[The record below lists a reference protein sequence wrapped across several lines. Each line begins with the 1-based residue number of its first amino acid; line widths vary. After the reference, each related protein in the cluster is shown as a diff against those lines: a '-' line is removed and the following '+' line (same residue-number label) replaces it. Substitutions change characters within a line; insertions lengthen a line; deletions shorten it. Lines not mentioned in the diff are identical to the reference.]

1 MGLHWQFGVV
11 QGASGAAALGV
22 SVSSTGINE
31 FIAEGIIGEGQFP
44 ITTGNGAIVMVAT
57 ASGGDGSYSYS
68 WAVTESGDTNNIA
81 TGNIQLSNA
90 GTQNVATYNDSNIRA
105 FETGMSAGDP
115 PIEAL
120 YSFTC
125 TVTDGTGAT
134 ASDFGRVQV
143 VVVGLQ

>member
-11 QGASGAAALGV
+11 QGASGAAPLAV
-22 SVSSTGINE
+22 SVANNGITE
-31 FIAEGIIGEGQFP
+31 FIAEGIVGEGFFP
-44 ITTGNGAIVMVAT
+44 ATTGNGAIVMAAT

-90 GTQNVATYNDSNIRA
+90 GDQNVATYNNSNIRA
-105 FETGMSAGDP
+105 FETGLTGGDP

-120 YSFTC
+120 YAYTC

-134 ASDFGRVQV
+134 DSASNRV
-143 VVVGLQ
+143 VVLVVPLE

>member
-1 MGLHWQFGVV
+1 MFPLVSGVAMG
-11 QGASGAAALGV
+11 QGAPALAL
-22 SVSSTGINE
+22 SVANNGITE
-31 FIAEGIIGEGQFP
+31 FIAEGIIGEGTFP
-44 ITTGNGAIVMVAT
+44 ITTGNGAIVMAAT
-57 ASGGDGSYSYS
+57 ASGGDGSYAYS
-68 WAVTESGDTNNIA
+68 WAVTEQGDTNNIA

-105 FETGMSAGDP
+105 LETGMSGGDP

-120 YSFTC
+120 YFFTC

-134 ASDFGRVQV
+134 ASGVARLNV